1 MNYEFD
7 QKLDTD
13 HGVSLESDVMEN
25 AKLKFER

>member
-13 HGVSLESDVMEN
+13 CSLSLESDAMEI
-25 AKLKFER
+25 AKLRFQR